1 MKKEIFNFKKDLFL
15 IKENVKLSYLKVFN
29 INNEILI
36 NDLLKLSNKYNFKI
50 ENEINNNIELRKNYK
65 NLYNYIISL

>member
-15 IKENVKLSYLKVFN
+15 IKENVKLSYIKVFN

-50 ENEINNNIELRKNYK
+50 ENEIKNNIELRKNYK

>member
-29 INNEILI
+29 INN
-36 NDLLKLSNKYNFKI
+36 
-50 ENEINNNIELRKNYK
+50 
-65 NLYNYIISL
+65 